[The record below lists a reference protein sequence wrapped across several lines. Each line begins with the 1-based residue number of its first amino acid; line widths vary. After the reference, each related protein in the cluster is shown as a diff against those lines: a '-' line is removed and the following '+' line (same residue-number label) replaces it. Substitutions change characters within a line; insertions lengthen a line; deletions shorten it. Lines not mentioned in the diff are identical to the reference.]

1 MSMQEIYGLTME
13 LHAIRDYIERQHGV
27 IVRHEGKL
35 NIEDELKAIRKELM
49 KLGEGTP
56 ELELL
61 KERIARMEI
70 DLSKLAEEV
79 TRAQTVQSSAVVLI
93 QSLAKKFEDVSAEL
107 AKKAAEVP
115 PSFDATPLNDLIEKL
130 KGSTSA
136 LATAVADSAGV
147 TPMKEVVLNAD
158 NPAVPTVVVT
168 MPEVMPEVVTVS
180 AEVVVDKVDPVSTEP
195 QIAITVEPAA
205 DAVVTSEN
213 VVTDVI
219 KTDEGFVDVVVAA
232 DADHH
237 TEVKEEHK
245 VDVIEEV
252 KAAFEATP
260 EVTPAP
266 VVEAP
271 PAAIEEPAP
280 GTAEVVLNADNPSV
294 PTVSVIMPEV
304 MPEVVTVSA
313 EQIVD
318 KVDPA
323 SPEPQIEITVEAAPA
338 AEVMADKTADVDVIK
353 TDEGQVDVVVAAP
366 AAVVDEM
373 AKVGVDVV
381 EEVKAAFEAAPEVVA
396 EPAKE

>member
-13 LHAIRDYIERQHGV
+13 LNAVRDYIEKQHGV
-27 IVRHEGKL
+27 IVRHTGKL
-35 NIEDELKAIRKELM
+35 NIEDELKAIRKELS
-49 KLGEGTP
+49 KLSEGTP

-79 TRAQTVQSSAVVLI
+79 TRAQTVQSSAVILI
-93 QSLAKKFEDVSAEL
+93 QNLAKKFEDVSAEL

-115 PSFDATPLNDLIEKL
+115 PSFDATPLNELIDKL
-130 KGSTSA
+130 KSSTSV

-147 TPMKEVVLNAD
+147 TPMKEVVMNAD

-168 MPEVMPEVVTVS
+168 MPEVMPEVVTVT
-180 AEVVVDKVDPVSTEP
+180 AEPIVDKVDPASSEP
-195 QIAITVEPAA
+195 QIAITVEPAS

-213 VVTDVI
+213 VITDVI
-219 KTDEGFVDVVVAA
+219 KTDEGFVDVVVSA
-232 DADHH
+232 DAEHH
-237 TEVKEEHK
+237 AEIKEEHK

-271 PAAIEEPAP
+271 PAAIEEPAS

-294 PTVSVIMPEV
+294 PTVSVTMPEV
-304 MPEVVTVSA
+304 LPEVVTVTA

>member
-13 LHAIRDYIERQHGV
+13 LYAIRDFIEKQHGV
-27 IVRHEGKL
+27 VVRHGKSL
-35 NIEDELKAIRKELM
+35 NIEDELKEIRKELS
-49 KLGEGTP
+49 KLSESTP
-56 ELELL
+56 GLEIL
-61 KERIARMEI
+61 KERISKMEI

-93 QSLAKKFEDVSAEL
+93 QSLAKKFEDVSVEL

-130 KGSTSA
+130 KSSTSS
-136 LATAVADSAGV
+136 LAVAVADSAGV
-147 TPMKEVVLNAD
+147 TSMKEVVLHAD

-180 AEVVVDKVDPVSTEP
+180 AEPIVDVVDPASSEP
-195 QIAITVEPAA
+195 QIAITVEPAN

-237 TEVKEEHK
+237 EEVKEEHK

-252 KAAFEATP
+252 KAAFEAAP

-266 VVEAP
+266 VVEASP
-271 PAAIEEPAP
+271 VDEPAP
-280 GTAEVVLNADNPSV
+280 ATTEVVLHADDPTV
-294 PTVSVIMPEV
+294 PTVSVVMPEV
-304 MPEVVTVSA
+304 MPEVVTVTA

-318 KVDPA
+318 TVDPA

-338 AEVMADKTADVDVIK
+338 AEVMADKTADTDVIK
-353 TDEGQVDVVVAAP
+353 TDEGQVDVVVSAP
-366 AAVVDEM
+366 ADVVAEM
-373 AKVGVDVV
+373 EKVNVDVV